1 MTQNFITCIIVVLF
15 LTTAEAS
22 FALEK
27 DINPTNVKSNAAGKV
42 VKNAGKSV
50 AVGAV
55 AGKIT
60 DEPGKGVAAGA
71 AVLGTKKI
79 LDNDKKDSKNQVPLL
94 DKKPEQ
100 GSKRR

>member
-1 MTQNFITCIIVVLF
+1 MTQNFIACIIVVLF

-27 DINPTNVKSNAAGKV
+27 DINPTNVKSNAAGK
-42 VKNAGKSV
+42 
-50 AVGAV
+50 
-55 AGKIT
+55 
-60 DEPGKGVAAGA
+60 GVAAGA

-79 LDNDKKDSKNQVPLL
+79 LDNDKKDTNNQGPLL

>member
-1 MTQNFITCIIVVLF
+1 MKRNLIACGIAAVLLIT
-15 LTTAEAS
+15 TEAS

-27 DINPTNVKSNAAGKV
+27 DVNPTNVKSKAAGKV
-42 VKNAGKSV
+42 VKNAGKSA

-79 LDNDKKDSKNQVPLL
+79 LDNDKKDTKKKNPLP
-94 DKKPEQ
+94 DNKPEK